1 MPVLFS
7 VNVIFSWL
15 FHFDASACQISCFSC
30 LHCAA
35 TFKGYIFLQFYC
47 VYVFSIVKSI
57 SEATQ
62 LEEKL
67 ASNVKRKRTMQV
79 ASKKGASRW
88 LATLPIAETGFA
100 LHKGAFR
107 DALCLR
113 YGGFPSI
120 CWTELNWIYL
130 QAEWVH
136 IEADDSLWSVR
147 PKHKRTHKRKTVT
160 GYIQR
165 N

>member
-1 MPVLFS
+1 MPVLAKFHVFPVCIVMLRS
-7 VNVIFSWL
+7 KLIFSYN
-15 FHFDASACQISCFSC
+15 F
-30 LHCAA
+30 
-35 TFKGYIFLQFYC
+35 T

-67 ASNVKRKRTMQV
+67 VSNVKRKRTMQV

-120 CWTELNWIYL
+120 C
-130 QAEWVH
+130 H
-136 IEADDSLWSVR
+136 IELRDITAGFLAEMCPMSELSHHFNH
-147 PKHKRTHKRKTVT
+147 PQANILH
-160 GYIQR
+160 
-165 N
+165 